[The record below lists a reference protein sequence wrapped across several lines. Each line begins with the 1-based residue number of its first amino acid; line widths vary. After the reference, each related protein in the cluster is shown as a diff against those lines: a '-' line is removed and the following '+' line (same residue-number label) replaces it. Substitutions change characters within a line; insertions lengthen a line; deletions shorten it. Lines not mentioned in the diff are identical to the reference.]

1 MEANKV
7 ELSLIIIII
16 SLYIIYLYYRYDIS
30 ILIFFSYKFL
40 EYWGHN
46 VSPDEEYVPGRS
58 SINLYI
64 IILIE

>member
-7 ELSLIIIII
+7 ELFLIIIII
-16 SLYIIYLYYRYDIS
+16 SLYRYDIL

-46 VSPDEEYVPGRS
+46 VIPDEEYVPGRS
-58 SINLYI
+58 SIILYI